1 MNYVLLAIVTI
12 CCSVQQIFKKAYN
25 VKKVG
30 NVFVFSAASAFTAM
44 IFFVISSKGVFTILP
59 PKVLPYSICFA
70 MAYCLSTTTSMIA
83 IKLGPLS
90 ISSLITSYSLII
102 PTFYGFIILEEPLK
116 LWLMFGIILLL
127 ISLFFIN
134 REKQGE
140 EKKITFKWCIFAFLS
155 FIGNGMLSIIQKAH
169 QTEFDGM
176 YKNEFMII
184 ALLITSLVLVIIA
197 IIYDREKA
205 FTGLKKGFWLYTGCG
220 VANGIVNL
228 LVLILS
234 GKMPASVMFPVIS
247 AGGVLMA
254 AFVSVFIYKEF
265 LSKTQ
270 WLGLMI
276 GTVSIVL
283 LNI

>member
-1 MNYVLLAIVTI
+1 M
-12 CCSVQQIFKKAYN
+12 QQIFKKAYT

-70 MAYCLSTTTSMIA
+70 MAYCLSATTSMIA

-90 ISSLITSYSLII
+90 ISSLIISYSLII

-116 LWLMFGIILLL
+116 LWLVFGIILLL

-155 FIGNGMLSIIQKAH
+155 FIANGMLSIIQKAH
-169 QTEFDGM
+169 QTEFGGM

-276 GTVSIVL
+276 GIVSIVL